1 LRQIWHWAPAIK
13 EIDLYENGNSPGPAA
28 SVRVPKRGH
37 ARRALTRV
45 GVAFAAMLGFLFI
58 GIGTASAATH
68 AAPASGHL
76 AASSNSGGGSGS
88 GDGTWD
94 QTKIPLPHQPDQ
106 PPVFV
111 LQSSTVADVEALDQ
125 TSEEAADASM
135 FAFYQNNTDCT
146 AAYTPKPNVQD
157 TITCPR
163 GTATTTDAFSGG
175 KWIHVFRL
183 VH

>member
-1 LRQIWHWAPAIK
+1 M
-13 EIDLYENGNSPGPAA
+13 YENSNPSGPAA
-28 SVRVPKRGH
+28 SAGVLAPKRGH
-37 ARRALTRV
+37 ARRTLTGV
-45 GVAFAAMLGFLFI
+45 VVAFAAMLGLLLI
-58 GIGTASAATH
+58 GVGTASAATH
-68 AAPASGHL
+68 AAPAGGHV
-76 AASSNSGGGSGS
+76 AVSSDSGGGSGS
-88 GDGTWD
+88 GGGGGGGGDGTWD
-94 QTKIPLPHQPDQ
+94 QTKIPLPHQPGQ

-111 LQSSTVADVEALDQ
+111 LQSATVADVEALDQ

-146 AAYTPKPNVQD
+146 AAYTPKPDVQD